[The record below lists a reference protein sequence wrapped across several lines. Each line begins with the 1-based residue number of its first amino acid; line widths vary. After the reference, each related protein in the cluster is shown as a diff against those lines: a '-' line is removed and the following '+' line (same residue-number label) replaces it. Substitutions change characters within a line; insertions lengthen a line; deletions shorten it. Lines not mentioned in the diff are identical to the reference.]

1 MLITA
6 SARAQTVWYVDD
18 DGDSENSCTSW
29 ADACPELQTALSLA
43 TDGDQIW
50 VAEGTYRPAYDVK
63 TGQHTGNREASFQLI
78 GGVALF
84 GGFDGTEDNLE
95 DRPGFFDQTI
105 LTGDIGT
112 PDDDSDNSYHVVTG
126 SGTDESTILD
136 GFTITAG
143 NADSSPPNDRGGGLF
158 NIAGSPTLTHCTF
171 NGNSAN
177 FGGGLANVTNSAPT
191 LRRCMFTDNSANNL
205 GGGMY
210 NLFTGSPTMIDCT
223 FGGNSAVSNGGGMF
237 NNSSSPTLVN
247 CLFAANNATF
257 GAGMYNNNLSTPILI
272 NCMFRGNLG
281 ATHGGGMRN
290 FNSSPALINSTFSG
304 NSASVSGGAVF
315 NLGDSSPMVMNCVL
329 WGDIPDEIVDF
340 GKSAT
345 TVSHSDVEG
354 GWFGAGVNNIDADPL
369 FADPG
374 DGDLHLSAGSPCI
387 DAADSTALPDDELD
401 LDEDGDTDE
410 PIPVDLDGNPRFVND
425 LDTQDTG
432 VSEGGCPVVDVG
444 AYEFQDGTTECC
456 PADFD
461 GDGAVGASDLAIVLG
476 SWGPCE
482 GCSAD
487 FNGDG
492 VVHAFDLAQVLG
504 AWGMCP

>member
-1 MLITA
+1 MRIQASRSVVCILLITT
-6 SARAQTVWYVDD
+6 SAGAQSVWYVDD
-18 DGDSENSCTSW
+18 DGDSENGCTSW

-50 VAEGTYRPAYDVK
+50 VAEGTYKPDYNAK
-63 TGQHTGNREASFQLI
+63 TGQHTGDRKTTFQLI

-112 PDDDSDNSYHVVTG
+112 TDEDSDNSYHVVTG

-315 NLGDSSPMVMNCVL
+315 NLGDSNPTVTNCVL
-329 WGDIPDEIVDF
+329 WGDIPNEIADF

-354 GWFGAGVNNIDADPL
+354 GWFGTGVYNIDADPL
-369 FADPG
+369 FVDAAF
-374 DGDLHLSAGSPCI
+374 GDLRLLPGSPCI
-387 DAADSTALPDDELD
+387 DAADNTAVPK
-401 LDEDGDTDE
+401 G
-410 PIPVDLDGNPRFVND
+410 VVMDLDGNPRFVD
-425 LDTQDTG
+425 DPDTDDTG
-432 VSEGGCPVVDVG
+432 FGKPPIVDMG
-444 AYEFQDGTTECC
+444 AYEFRDPC
-456 PADFD
+456 ADDD
-461 GDGAVGASDLAIVLG
+461 GDGRVTICHLPPGNLNNARTIIVNMRALPAHLAHG
-476 SWGPCE
+476 DFCGPCE
-482 GCSAD
+482 D
-487 FNGDG
+487 GDG
-492 VVHAFDLAQVLG
+492 
-504 AWGMCP
+504 